1 MKIHKKL
8 NFIITLFFLIT
19 FLPACVSP
27 LQKSNLT
34 PPLKTADKTA
44 VDSNTY
50 IIGAEDVLDIF
61 VWREASLTKSVTV
74 RMDGKI
80 SLPLTDDIQAAG
92 LTPLQLKE
100 VITTKLKN
108 FIENPTVSVTV
119 IQANSYKVYVTGQVK
134 NPGVFRLRSETSF
147 LQLIVII
154 GGFTD
159 WADQKN
165 IEIIRKENGTEKRI
179 PINYEKLVE
188 GKEPDIAIKN
198 GDTVIVP

>member
-8 NFIITLFFLIT
+8 NFIITLFFLIAL
-19 FLPACVSP
+19 LPACTSFKP
-27 LQKSNLT
+27 KNDLT
-34 PPLKTADKTA
+34 PPVKTVDKTA

-61 VWREASLTKSVTV
+61 VWREESLTKSVTV

-108 FIENPTVSVTV
+108 FIGNPTISVTV
-119 IQANSYKVYVTGQVK
+119 TQANSYKVYVTGQVK
-134 NPGVFRLRSETSF
+134 NPGVFKLRSETSF
-147 LQLIVII
+147 LQLIVMI

-165 IEIIRKENGTEKRI
+165 IEIIRKENGMEKRI
-179 PINYEKLVE
+179 PINYEKIIE

-198 GDTVIVP
+198 GDAVIVP